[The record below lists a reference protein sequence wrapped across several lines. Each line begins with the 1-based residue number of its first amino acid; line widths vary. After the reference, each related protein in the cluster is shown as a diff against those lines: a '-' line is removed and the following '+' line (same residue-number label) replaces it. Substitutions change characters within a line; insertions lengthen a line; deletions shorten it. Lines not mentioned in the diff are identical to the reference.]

1 MNDSTKTGPHRATA
15 SRRTDMDPALS
26 ADLMER
32 VLASENLRKA
42 WHQVK
47 ANHGAPGVDGMTI
60 EDFPA
65 FAREHWASIRQGLR
79 DGTYQP
85 SPVRRTEIPK
95 RHGQGKRLLGIP
107 TLVDR
112 VIQQAIAQ
120 VLGPLCDPEFSASS
134 FGFRPGRSAHQA
146 VKQIQGYIKAGYRVA
161 VDMDLAKFFDRVNH
175 DTLMARVAR
184 KVRDKALLR
193 LIGQYLRA
201 GVLVGE
207 QLQPTETGVPQGSP
221 LSPLLSNV
229 MLDDLDKELERRGHR
244 FARYCDDFL
253 IVVKSPRAG
262 ERVKASL
269 TRFLQHHLKLEINE
283 TKSRVG
289 PTKEST
295 FLGFTFH
302 GTRIYWSQEAFQ
314 DFRHRL
320 RKLTG
325 RSWGVS
331 MAYRISKLN
340 EYIRGW
346 VQYFGLSQHYRP
358 LPELDAWLRR
368 RLRMCFWKQWRSVRT
383 RVREL
388 LKLGTAKK
396 TAILTALSRKGPW
409 HLSRT
414 LATQT
419 GMTNQWLS
427 ESFGLVSIRALWI
440 SLHYPT

>member
-1 MNDSTKTGPHRATA
+1 MTNSQKTGPSTATP
-15 SRRTDMDPALS
+15 SRRTVIDPALS
-26 ADLMER
+26 EDLRER
-32 VLASENLRKA
+32 VLAPENLRKA

-65 FAREHWASIRQGLR
+65 FAREHWPSIRQALR
-79 DGTYQP
+79 AETYQP
-85 SPVRRTEIPK
+85 APVRRTEIPK
-95 RHGQGKRLLGIP
+95 RHGHGKRLLGIP
-107 TLVDR
+107 TVVDR
-112 VIQQAIAQ
+112 IIQQAIAQ
-120 VLGPLCDPEFSASS
+120 VLGPIFDPEFSASS

-146 VKQIQGYIKAGYRVA
+146 VKQIQGYIKMGYKVA
-161 VDMDLAKFFDRVNH
+161 VDLDLAKFFDRVSH
-175 DTLMARVAR
+175 DALMARVAH
-184 KVRDKALLR
+184 KVRDKALRR
-193 LIGQYLRA
+193 LIGKYLRA

-207 QLQPTETGVPQGSP
+207 RLQPTAEGVPQGSP
-221 LSPLLSNV
+221 LSPLLSNIL
-229 MLDDLDKELERRGHR
+229 LDDLDKELERRGHR

-253 IVVKSPRAG
+253 IVVKSRRAG

-269 TRFLQHHLKLEINE
+269 TRFLRQHLKLEINE
-283 TKSRVG
+283 AKSMVG
-289 PTKEST
+289 LISECT

-302 GTRIYWSQEAFQ
+302 GTRIYWSPEAFQ

-320 RKLTG
+320 RQLTG

-331 MAYRISKLN
+331 MAYRIHKLN

-346 VQYFGLSQHYRP
+346 MHYYGLSQYYRP
-358 LPELDAWLRR
+358 LPDLEAWLRR
-368 RLRMCFWKQWRSVRT
+368 RLRMCCWKQWRYVRT
-383 RVREL
+383 KVREL
-388 LKLGTAKK
+388 LKLGTPKK

-419 GMTNQWLS
+419 GMTNQWISDTL
-427 ESFGLVSIRALWI
+427 GLVSIRTLWI

>member
-1 MNDSTKTGPHRATA
+1 MTDSTKTDLQQVAA
-15 SRRTDMDPALS
+15 SRRTVMDPALS
-26 ADLMER
+26 EDLMER
-32 VLASENLRKA
+32 VLTPENLRKA

-65 FAREHWASIRQGLR
+65 FAREHWASIRQALR
-79 DGTYQP
+79 DETYQP

-107 TLVDR
+107 CVVDR

-120 VLGPLCDPEFSASS
+120 VLGPLFAPGFSASS

-146 VKQIQGYIKAGYRVA
+146 VKQIQSYIKRGSKVA
-161 VDMDLAKFFDRVNH
+161 VDLDLAKFFDRVNH
-175 DTLMARVAR
+175 DALMARVAR

-193 LIGQYLRA
+193 LIGKYLRA
-201 GVLVGE
+201 GVLVGAS
-207 QLQPTETGVPQGSP
+207 LQPTETGVPQGSP

-253 IVVKSPRAG
+253 IVVKSSRAG

-269 TRFLQHHLKLEINE
+269 TQFLQQHLKLEINE
-283 TKSRVG
+283 AKSTVG

-295 FLGFTFH
+295 FLGFTFQ
-302 GTRIYWSQEAFQ
+302 GTRIYWSPEAFQ

-331 MAYRISKLN
+331 LAYRIHALN
-340 EYIRGW
+340 EYLRGW
-346 VQYFGLSQHYRP
+346 IQYFGLSQYYRP
-358 LPELDAWLRR
+358 LP
-368 RLRMCFWKQWRSVRT
+368 
-383 RVREL
+383 
-388 LKLGTAKK
+388 
-396 TAILTALSRKGPW
+396 
-409 HLSRT
+409 
-414 LATQT
+414 
-419 GMTNQWLS
+419 
-427 ESFGLVSIRALWI
+427 
-440 SLHYPT
+440 

>member
-1 MNDSTKTGPHRATA
+1 MADSTKTDLKQVTT
-15 SRRTDMDPALS
+15 SRRRAMDPALGE
-26 ADLMER
+26 DLMER
-32 VLASENLRKA
+32 VLTSENLRKA

-47 ANHGAPGVDGMTI
+47 ANHGAPGVDGMTV

-65 FAREHWASIRQGLR
+65 FAREHWPSIRQAVR
-79 DGTYQP
+79 DETYQP
-85 SPVRRTEIPK
+85 APVRRTEIPK

-107 TLVDR
+107 TVVDR
-112 VIQQAIAQ
+112 VIQQALAQ
-120 VLGPLCDPEFSASS
+120 VLGPLFDPDFSASS
-134 FGFRPGRSAHQA
+134 FGFRPGRSAHHA
-146 VKQIQGYIKAGYRVA
+146 VKQIQSYLKAGSKVA

-175 DTLMARVAR
+175 DALMARVAR

-193 LIGQYLRA
+193 LIGKYLRA
-201 GVLVGE
+201 GVLVGAG
-207 QLQPTETGVPQGSP
+207 LQPTETGVPQGSP
-221 LSPLLSNV
+221 LSPLLSNI

-253 IVVKSPRAG
+253 IVVKSQRAG

-283 TKSRVG
+283 SKSTVG
-289 PTKEST
+289 PTKECV
-295 FLGFTFH
+295 FLGFTFQ
-302 GTRIYWSQEAFQ
+302 GTRISWSPEAFQ
-314 DFRHRL
+314 DFRYRL

-331 MAYRISKLN
+331 MAYRIRQLN

-346 VQYFGLSQHYRP
+346 IQYFGLSQYYRP

-368 RLRMCFWKQWRSVRT
+368 RLRMCFWKQWRYVRT
-383 RVREL
+383 KVREL

-396 TAILTALSRKGPW
+396 TALLTALSRKGPW

-419 GMTNQWLS
+419 GMTTQWLS
-427 ESFGLVSIRALWI
+427 ESLGLVSIRALWI
-440 SLHYPT
+440 ALHYPT

>member
-1 MNDSTKTGPHRATA
+1 MTDSTKPDLKQVTA
-15 SRRTDMDPALS
+15 PRRTVMDPALS
-26 ADLMER
+26 EDLMER
-32 VLASENLRKA
+32 VLAAENLRKA

-60 EDFPA
+60 EGFPA
-65 FAREHWASIRQGLR
+65 FAREHWPSIRQALR
-79 DGTYQP
+79 DETYQP

-95 RHGQGKRLLGIP
+95 RHGQGNRRLGIP
-107 TLVDR
+107 TVVDR

-120 VLGPLCDPEFSASS
+120 VLGPIFDPDFSASS

-146 VKQIQGYIKAGYRVA
+146 VKQIQGYIKRGSKVA

-175 DTLMARVAR
+175 DALMARVAR
-184 KVRDKALLR
+184 KVRDKAVLR
-193 LIGQYLRA
+193 LIGKYLRT
-201 GVLVGE
+201 GVLVGDS
-207 QLQPTETGVPQGSP
+207 LQPTETGVPQGSP

-244 FARYCDDFL
+244 FARYGDDFL
-253 IVVKSPRAG
+253 VVVKSQRAG

-283 TKSRVG
+283 SKSTVG
-289 PTKEST
+289 PTKECV
-295 FLGFTFH
+295 FLGFTFQ
-302 GTRIYWSQEAFQ
+302 GTRIYWSHEAFQ

-320 RKLTG
+320 RELTG
-325 RSWGVS
+325 RSWDVS
-331 MAYRISKLN
+331 LAYRIRKLN
-340 EYIRGW
+340 EYVRGW
-346 VQYFGLSQHYRP
+346 IQYFGLSQYYRP
-358 LPELDAWLRR
+358 LPELEAWLRR

-383 RVREL
+383 KVREL
-388 LKLGTAKK
+388 LKLGTAKT

-427 ESFGLVSIRALWI
+427 ETLGLVSIRALWI
-440 SLHYPT
+440 ALHYPT

>member
-1 MNDSTKTGPHRATA
+1 MNDSTQTGPHRATA
-15 SRRTDMDPALS
+15 ARRTGIDPALS
-26 ADLMER
+26 EDLMER

-42 WHQVK
+42 WRQVK
-47 ANHGAPGVDGMTI
+47 ANQGAPGVDGMTI
-60 EDFPA
+60 ADFPA
-65 FAREHWASIRQGLR
+65 FAREHWPSIRQAIR
-79 DGTYQP
+79 DETYQP

-107 TLVDR
+107 TVVDR

-120 VLGPLCDPEFSASS
+120 VLGPIVDPGFSASS

-146 VKQIQGYIKAGYRVA
+146 VKQIQSYIKRGYKVA
-161 VDMDLAKFFDRVNH
+161 VDIDLAKFFDRVNH
-175 DTLMARVAR
+175 DALMARVAR

-193 LIGQYLRA
+193 LIGKYLRA

-207 QLQPTETGVPQGSP
+207 SLQPTEEGVPQGSP

-229 MLDDLDKELERRGHR
+229 MLDDLDKELERRGHL

-253 IVVKSPRAG
+253 LVVTSQRAG
-262 ERVKASL
+262 ERAKASV

-283 TKSRVG
+283 DKSTVG
-289 PTKEST
+289 PTNQCR
-295 FLGFTFH
+295 FLGFTFQ
-302 GTRIYWSQEAFQ
+302 GTRIYWSPEALQ

-331 MAYRISKLN
+331 LAHRIRKLN

-346 VQYFGLSQHYRP
+346 MQYFGLSQYYRP

-368 RLRMCFWKQWRSVRT
+368 RLRMCVWKQWRYVRT
-383 RVREL
+383 KVREL

-396 TAILTALSRKGPW
+396 TATLTALSRKGPW

-427 ESFGLVSIRALWI
+427 ETLGLVSIRALWI

>member
-1 MNDSTKTGPHRATA
+1 MADSTKTDLSKVTA
-15 SRRTDMDPALS
+15 SRRRSIDPALS
-26 ADLMER
+26 DDLMGR
-32 VLASENLRKA
+32 VLTPENLRKA

-65 FAREHWASIRQGLR
+65 FAREHWPSIRQALG
-79 DGTYQP
+79 DETYQP

-107 TLVDR
+107 TVVER
-112 VIQQAIAQ
+112 VIQQAMAQ
-120 VLGPLCDPEFSASS
+120 VLGPIFDPGFSASS
-134 FGFRPGRSAHQA
+134 FGFRPGRSAHHA
-146 VKQIQGYIKAGYRVA
+146 VKQIQSYIKRGYKVA

-175 DTLMARVAR
+175 DALMARVVR

-193 LIGQYLRA
+193 LIGKYLRA

-207 QLQPTETGVPQGSP
+207 GLQPTATGVPQGSP
-221 LSPLLSNV
+221 LSPLLSNI

-253 IVVKSPRAG
+253 VVVKSQRAG

-269 TRFLQHHLKLEINE
+269 TRFLQQHLKLEINE
-283 TKSRVG
+283 SKSTVG
-289 PTKEST
+289 PTKECV
-295 FLGFTFH
+295 FLGFTFQ
-302 GTRIYWSQEAFQ
+302 GTRIYWSHEAFQ

-320 RKLTG
+320 RELTG

-331 MAYRISKLN
+331 MAYRIRKLN

-346 VQYFGLSQHYRP
+346 IQYFGLSQYYRP

-368 RLRMCFWKQWRSVRT
+368 RLRMCFWKQWRYVRT
-383 RVREL
+383 KVREL

-427 ESFGLVSIRALWI
+427 ESLGLVSIRALWI
-440 SLHYPT
+440 ALHYPP

>member
-1 MNDSTKTGPHRATA
+1 
-15 SRRTDMDPALS
+15 
-26 ADLMER
+26 
-32 VLASENLRKA
+32 
-42 WHQVK
+42 VK

-60 EDFPA
+60 EEFPA
-65 FAREHWASIRQGLR
+65 FAREHWPSIRQALR
-79 DGTYQP
+79 DETYQP

-95 RHGQGKRLLGIP
+95 RYGQGKRLLGIP
-107 TLVDR
+107 TVVDR
-112 VIQQAIAQ
+112 IIQQASAQ
-120 VLGPLCDPEFSASS
+120 GLGPLFAPDFSASS
-134 FGFRPGRSAHQA
+134 FGFRPGRSAHHA
-146 VKQIQGYIKAGYRVA
+146 VKQLQSSIKAGFKVA
-161 VDMDLAKFFDRVNH
+161 VALDLAKCFDRGTHEAV
-175 DTLMARVAR
+175 MARVAR

-201 GVLVGE
+201 GVLVG
-207 QLQPTETGVPQGSP
+207 QSLQPTETGVPPGSP

-229 MLDDLDKELERRGHR
+229 MLDDLDQERERRGHR
-244 FARYCDDFL
+244 FARYGDDFL

-262 ERVKASL
+262 ARAKASL

-289 PTKEST
+289 PTNEST

-302 GTRIYWSQEAFQ
+302 GPRIYWSPEAFQ

-331 MAYRISKLN
+331 MAYRIRHLN

-346 VQYFGLSQHYRP
+346 VQYFGRSQYYRP

-368 RLRMCFWKQWRSVRT
+368 RLRMCFWKQWRYVRT
-383 RVREL
+383 KVREL

-409 HLSRT
+409 QLSRT

-427 ESFGLVSIRALWI
+427 ESLGLVSIRALWI